1 MEASAENGQ
10 VKRLDIR
17 QKGKPLRN
25 RFSERD
31 KERERERERE
41 RWLGVSF
48 YDPFCCLPKQHLLQL

>member
-41 RWLGVSF
+41 REMARRQFLRPV
-48 YDPFCCLPKQHLLQL
+48 LLLA